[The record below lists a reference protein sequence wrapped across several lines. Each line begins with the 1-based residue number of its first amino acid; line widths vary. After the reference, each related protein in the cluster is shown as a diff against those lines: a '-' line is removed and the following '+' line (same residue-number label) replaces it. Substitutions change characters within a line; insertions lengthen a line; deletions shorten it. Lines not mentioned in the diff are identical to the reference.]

1 MRSYHQGNFDAALE
15 LLLSGAD
22 IPDASSP
29 PPEVAP
35 PVPKP
40 APATEAS
47 TKQPSQEKTPP
58 VEEVPEHMLCSVSVR
73 VKES

>member
-40 APATEAS
+40 APATEVPA
-47 TKQPSQEKTPP
+47 KQPSQEETPP